1 MTIRPVFFG
10 TVPFCDVCPGKF
22 LTSNGTP
29 FCPVF
34 LRLVPF
40 LPWFPDF
47 EETVKF
53 DASVIKHTHHLVSTK
68 LCRFWFTQISPN
80 CLQNFKNF
88 LRVTSPN
95 PHNWRRRLSRFWLS
109 EIWSPYHDHHVFLHL
124 LSCHPPFFSSL
135 SNVFPMPFCPFSP
148 FHEFRRAIFF
158 RQSKVWR
165 ICLPECVW
173 VITQKYFRASPSLTM
188 LPNFTFIYHTIHGH
202 CRTPAIKFLMGS
214 VPINWRL

>member
-148 FHEFRRAIFF
+148 FMSSVARSFSANPKSGGYAYRNVFELLHRSIFE
-158 RQSKVWR
+158 RLR
-165 ICLPECVW
+165 PLPCCQ
-173 VITQKYFRASPSLTM
+173 ILPSSTIQYTDTVE
-188 LPNFTFIYHTIHGH
+188 PPRSNF
-202 CRTPAIKFLMGS
+202 
-214 VPINWRL
+214 